1 MKNRIRLF
9 LNTSYPVTFGNNWKS
24 ALFAAI
30 FITFFITFFE
40 PFNLSRISNP
50 HKKLIL
56 SGYGLI
62 TLVVLMIDTVIL
74 PLLIKHVFNE
84 KKWTNGKQIVFL
96 LWIFFTIG
104 LGNYLYSSYVFSFDL
119 LNLRFFLTFE
129 LLTLAVGIIPAI
141 IILLW
146 KNNAYLKQNLK
157 SAQELSNTLQDNQDS
172 SRQQTIL
179 HIFESHNGKDSIK
192 LPENDILFIESEGNY
207 CYIYYL
213 DNGSLKRKVLRTTLK
228 NIEENIPDESFLFK
242 SHRAF
247 IVNPKQI
254 QKINGNAQGYRL
266 RFNNTTKEASVSRQ
280 YINDFKSLIQQLG

>member
-1 MKNRIRLF
+1 
-9 LNTSYPVTFGNNWKS
+9 
-24 ALFAAI
+24 
-30 FITFFITFFE
+30 
-40 PFNLSRISNP
+40 
-50 HKKLIL
+50 
-56 SGYGLI
+56 
-62 TLVVLMIDTVIL
+62 MIDTVIL